1 MGVDLRAYWNE
12 NSFFYFTP
20 KFEQY
25 VLTQNDD
32 FVGAFVGS
40 PNNFRLTAKNE
51 LKTYFQGIIGVD
63 IGVYQ
68 GLALTLSA
76 GVKQLISG
84 QVDSKNETYISGNLG
99 VKYRF

>member
-32 FVGAFVGS
+32 FVDAFVGY
-40 PNNFRLTAKNE
+40 PNNFRITAQNK

-68 GLALTLSA
+68 GLAITLSA

-84 QVDSKNETYISGNLG
+84 QVDSKNETFISGNLG